1 MAPLKLKVWLAG
13 EVENLCVA
21 QSDVDS
27 LRDEMSSLNRAL
39 EGSKAAEQLAL
50 DRAKKANEIV
60 DLFHKEVE
68 AERQSSATLGAQV
81 ALLTKRL
88 EDTSA
93 VGLAV
98 A

>member
-1 MAPLKLKVWLAG
+1 MLFSDLGTLWLRCTDDFLGRAIIWWTLWKSGRQRKLSIAMAPLKLKVWLAG

-50 DRAKKANEIV
+50 D
-60 DLFHKEVE
+60 
-68 AERQSSATLGAQV
+68 
-81 ALLTKRL
+81 
-88 EDTSA
+88 
-93 VGLAV
+93 
-98 A
+98 